1 MMTAGAALAA
11 LVMMSELPAAVRADI
26 EYSREMCRALG
37 HRFIMDEAYIEQLDL
52 NNDGVKDYI
61 LDTRGY
67 DCGKRTSEALFQS
80 NSGTPL
86 YMYLSNPD
94 GEWEKTYNA
103 YIFEYQVKDDY
114 GQLPYF
120 DVWVRGEVG
129 YQVIYQRYQ
138 WNGEEMAVID
148 QEVGAEV
155 PTQLWKNF
163 D

>member
-1 MMTAGAALAA
+1 MIATGAALAA
-11 LVMMSELPAAVRADI
+11 LAMMSELPLAVRSDI

-37 HRFIMDEAYIEQLDL
+37 RLFQFDKAYIETVDF
-52 NNDGVKDYI
+52 NDDGIQDYI

-86 YMYLSNPD
+86 YMYLSQGD

-103 YIFEYQVKDDY
+103 YIFEYQVKDGY

-155 PTQLWKNF
+155 PTQLWKQF